1 MSAPI
6 DALTQTTDA
15 QPLPVLGRDVTVPL
29 VTGGE
34 VTYAALDYAAS
45 APALQRVWDDVAAYA
60 PYYGSVHRGAG
71 YLSQLSTD
79 LFENSRRAVAEFL
92 GCREDDQVVFTRST
106 TDSLNLLAAVLP
118 AGCEVFVFE
127 TEHHA
132 SLLPWRDARVSYLNA
147 PRTPG
152 EAVATLERALAAR
165 DLKGPA
171 LVCVTGASNVT
182 GELWPVR
189 ELAAVAHAH
198 GARVVL
204 DAAQLAPHHPVDIAE
219 LDVDWVAFSG
229 HKLYAP
235 FGSGVLAGR
244 ADWLR
249 DSEPYL
255 AGGGASRK
263 VARRSDGGVDVEW
276 HTTAAR
282 HEAGSPNV
290 IGVYAIASAC
300 KALTEA
306 GFDRLVAREREL
318 VARVREGLAEV
329 PEVRVLSLFGDDAP
343 RVGVISFVV
352 DGWNSSH
359 FAAALSAEY
368 GIGVRDGLFCAHPLV
383 RTLLGGDAGDPGSA
397 ARLTPVPARGRS
409 TRSGSA
415 SGPVRRTSTSSGSP
429 GPSGNSSGTAPAGTT
444 APRTA
449 VASPTAA
456 DARRSGVE
464 ADRERRFQVVLGV
477 GTERHVRVRGLDA
490 RDLADAARD
499 DVRQVV
505 VPGDPHHGDQIV
517 GAGDGED
524 LADAFQRRD
533 GLGDLGDP
541 VDAGLDE
548 HDRGDHG

>member
-1 MSAPI
+1 MSAYA
-6 DALTQTTDA
+6 DAATTLTSAGTAAADSAAATA
-15 QPLPVLGRDVTVPL
+15 CCRTEVAGSARAEGSAAPLPVLGRDVTVPL

-79 LFENSRRAVAEFL
+79 LFEQSRATVAEFL
-92 GCREDDQVVFTRST
+92 DCRSSDQVIFTRST
-106 TDSLNLLAAVLP
+106 TDSLNLLARALP
-118 AGCEVFVFE
+118 AGCRVFVFE

-132 SLLPWRDARVSYLNA
+132 SLLPWGDAQVTYLDA

-152 EAVATLERALAAR
+152 EAVETLERALADR
-165 DLKGPA
+165 DPYGPA

-182 GELWPVR
+182 GELWPVK
-189 ELAAVAHAH
+189 ELAAAAHAH
-198 GARVVL
+198 GARIVL
-204 DAAQLAPHHPVDIAE
+204 DAAQLAPHHAVSVAD

-244 ADWLR
+244 ADWLQQA
-249 DSEPYL
+249 EPYL
-255 AGGGASRK
+255 AGGGASRT
-263 VARRSDGGVDVEW
+263 VARREDGGVDVAW

-300 KALTEA
+300 RALTEA
-306 GFDRLVAREREL
+306 GFDTLVDRERQL
-318 VARVREGLAEV
+318 IAKVRAGLADV

-383 RTLLGGDAGDPGSA
+383 RTLLGGEAQQPGECGAPEAAPGERSLNAIRVSFGAG
-397 ARLTPVPARGRS
+397 TPDEHVDRFVRAVRELVTDGAKWQYRTEEGRCVPA
-409 TRSGSA
+409 
-415 SGPVRRTSTSSGSP
+415 V
-429 GPSGNSSGTAPAGTT
+429 
-444 APRTA
+444 
-449 VASPTAA
+449 
-456 DARRSGVE
+456 
-464 ADRERRFQVVLGV
+464 
-477 GTERHVRVRGLDA
+477 
-490 RDLADAARD
+490 
-499 DVRQVV
+499 
-505 VPGDPHHGDQIV
+505 
-517 GAGDGED
+517 
-524 LADAFQRRD
+524 
-533 GLGDLGDP
+533 
-541 VDAGLDE
+541 
-548 HDRGDHG
+548 

>member
-1 MSAPI
+1 MSVSTAAADQSI
-6 DALTQTTDA
+6 CA
-15 QPLPVLGRDVTVPL
+15 PLPVLGADVTVPL

-79 LFENSRRAVAEFL
+79 LFESSRVTVAEFL
-92 GCREDDQVVFTRST
+92 GCRAEDQVVFTRST
-106 TDSLNLLAAVLP
+106 TDSLNLLAAALP
-118 AGCEVFVFE
+118 AHCQVFVFE

-132 SLLPWRDARVSYLNA
+132 SLLPWRDARVTCLDA
-147 PRTPG
+147 PRTPA
-152 EAVATLERALAAR
+152 EAVVTLERALADR
-165 DLKGPA
+165 DPYGPA

-182 GELWPVR
+182 GELWPVK
-189 ELAAVAHAH
+189 ELAAAAHAH
-198 GARVVL
+198 GARIVL

-249 DSEPYL
+249 DAEPYL

-263 VARRSDGGVDVEW
+263 VARRADGGVDVEW

-290 IGVYAIASAC
+290 IGVYSIAAAC

-306 GFDRLVAREREL
+306 GFDQLVAREQQL
-318 VARVREGLAEV
+318 VTRVREGLAEV
-329 PEVRVLSLFGDDAP
+329 PAVKVLSLFGDDAP

-352 DGWNSSH
+352 EGWNSSH

-383 RTLLGGDAGDPGSA
+383 RTLLGSEPQDPGECGA
-397 ARLTPVPARGRS
+397 PEAEPGERS
-409 TRSGSA
+409 LNAIRVSFG
-415 SGPVRRTSTSSGSP
+415 
-429 GPSGNSSGTAPAGTT
+429 AGT
-444 APRTA
+444 PDEHIERFLGA
-449 VASPTAA
+449 V
-456 DARRSGVE
+456 
-464 ADRERRFQVVLGV
+464 REL
-477 GTERHVRVRGLDA
+477 
-490 RDLADAARD
+490 
-499 DVRQVV
+499 
-505 VPGDPHHGDQIV
+505 V
-517 GAGDGED
+517 GAGARWTYRTEDG
-524 LADAFQRRD
+524 RCV
-533 GLGDLGDP
+533 P
-541 VDAGLDE
+541 
-548 HDRGDHG
+548 DRGAAQV

>member
-1 MSAPI
+1 MSVPTA
-6 DALTQTTDA
+6 ALESSICA
-15 QPLPVLGRDVTVPL
+15 PLPVLGQNVTVPL

-34 VTYAALDYAAS
+34 VVYAALDYAAS

-79 LFENSRRAVAEFL
+79 LFENSRRTVAEFL
-92 GCREDDQVVFTRST
+92 GCRADDQVVFTRST
-106 TDSLNLLAAVLP
+106 TDSLNLLAAAIP
-118 AGCEVFVFE
+118 ADCQVFVYE

-132 SLLPWRDARVSYLNA
+132 SLLPWRDAQVTYLNA
-147 PRTPG
+147 PRTPAQ
-152 EAVATLERALAAR
+152 AVESLERALADR
-165 DLKGPA
+165 DPYGPA

-182 GELWPVR
+182 GELWPVK
-189 ELAAVAHAH
+189 ELAAAAHAH
-198 GARVVL
+198 GARIVL

-244 ADWLR
+244 ADWLQAA
-249 DSEPYL
+249 EPYL

-263 VARRSDGGVDVEW
+263 VARRADGGVDVDW

-290 IGVYAIASAC
+290 IGVYSIASAC

-306 GFDRLVAREREL
+306 GFDGLVAREQEL
-318 VARVREGLAEV
+318 VGRVREGLAEV

-352 DGWNSSH
+352 RGWNSSH

-383 RTLLGGDAGDPGSA
+383 RTLLGSDPQDPGECGAPDAEPGERSLNAIRVSFGAGTPDEHIDRFLRAVSELVREGARWNYRTEDGRCVPDRGEA
-397 ARLTPVPARGRS
+397 AR
-409 TRSGSA
+409 
-415 SGPVRRTSTSSGSP
+415 
-429 GPSGNSSGTAPAGTT
+429 
-444 APRTA
+444 
-449 VASPTAA
+449 
-456 DARRSGVE
+456 
-464 ADRERRFQVVLGV
+464 
-477 GTERHVRVRGLDA
+477 
-490 RDLADAARD
+490 
-499 DVRQVV
+499 
-505 VPGDPHHGDQIV
+505 I
-517 GAGDGED
+517 
-524 LADAFQRRD
+524 
-533 GLGDLGDP
+533 
-541 VDAGLDE
+541 
-548 HDRGDHG
+548 

>member
-1 MSAPI
+1 MSARP
-6 DALTQTTDA
+6 AAAQVTATDA
-15 QPLPVLGRDVTVPL
+15 DSADPCCAAPLPVLGRDVTVPL

-79 LFENSRRAVAEFL
+79 LFENSRVTVAEFL
-92 GCREDDQVVFTRST
+92 GCREGDQVVFTRST
-106 TDSLNLLAAVLP
+106 TDSLNLLAAALP
-118 AGCEVFVFE
+118 ADCQVFVFE

-132 SLLPWRDARVSYLNA
+132 SLLPWRDARVTYLNA
-147 PRTPG
+147 PRTADQ
-152 EAVATLERALAAR
+152 AVETLERALADR
-165 DLKGPA
+165 DPYGPA

-189 ELAAVAHAH
+189 ELAAAAHAH
-198 GARVVL
+198 GARIVL
-204 DAAQLAPHHPVDIAE
+204 DAAQLAPHHPVSISE

-244 ADWLR
+244 SDWLQ
-249 DSEPYL
+249 SAEPYL

-263 VARRSDGGVDVEW
+263 VARRTDGGVDVEW
-276 HTTAAR
+276 HDTAAR

-290 IGVYAIASAC
+290 IGVYSIAAAC

-306 GFDRLVAREREL
+306 GFDELVSRERHL
-318 VARVREGLAEV
+318 IAKVREGLAEV
-329 PEVRVLSLFGDDAP
+329 PAVKVLSLFGDDAP

-383 RTLLGGDAGDPGSA
+383 RTLLGSDPQTQGECGAPEAAPGEKSLNAIRVSFGAGTPDEHVDRFVRAVKELVADGARWNYRTEDGRCVPDTSA
-397 ARLTPVPARGRS
+397 A
-409 TRSGSA
+409 
-415 SGPVRRTSTSSGSP
+415 
-429 GPSGNSSGTAPAGTT
+429 
-444 APRTA
+444 
-449 VASPTAA
+449 
-456 DARRSGVE
+456 
-464 ADRERRFQVVLGV
+464 
-477 GTERHVRVRGLDA
+477 
-490 RDLADAARD
+490 
-499 DVRQVV
+499 
-505 VPGDPHHGDQIV
+505 
-517 GAGDGED
+517 
-524 LADAFQRRD
+524 
-533 GLGDLGDP
+533 
-541 VDAGLDE
+541 
-548 HDRGDHG
+548 

>member
-1 MSAPI
+1 MSARPNTAV
-6 DALTQTTDA
+6 DTTVST
-15 QPLPVLGRDVTVPL
+15 PLAVLGRDVTVPL

-79 LFENSRRAVAEFL
+79 LFENSRRTVAEFL
-92 GCREDDQVVFTRST
+92 DCREGDQLVFTRST
-106 TDSLNLLAAVLP
+106 TDSLNLLAAALP
-118 AGCEVFVFE
+118 AGCQVFVFE

-132 SLLPWRDARVSYLNA
+132 SLLPWRDAEVTYLNA
-147 PRTPG
+147 PRTPA
-152 EAVATLERALAAR
+152 EAVTTLERALADR
-165 DLKGPA
+165 DPYGPA

-189 ELAAVAHAH
+189 ELAAAAHAH
-198 GARVVL
+198 GARIVL
-204 DAAQLAPHHPVDIAE
+204 DAAQLAPHHPLSVRE

-244 ADWLR
+244 ADWLQ
-249 DSEPYL
+249 DADPYL

-263 VARRSDGGVDVEW
+263 VARRADGGVEVEW
-276 HTTAAR
+276 HSTAAR

-306 GFDRLVAREREL
+306 GFDELVAREQRL
-318 VARVREGLAEV
+318 VGVVRAGLAEV
-329 PEVRVLSLFGDDAP
+329 PEVKVLSLFGDDAP

-352 DGWNSSH
+352 EGWNSSH

-383 RTLLGGDAGDPGSA
+383 RTLLGSDPQDPGECGAPESE
-397 ARLTPVPARGRS
+397 PGERS
-409 TRSGSA
+409 LNAIRVSFG
-415 SGPVRRTSTSSGSP
+415 
-429 GPSGNSSGTAPAGTT
+429 AGTPEEHVERFVRAVKELVAQGARWNYRTEDGRCVPDT
-444 APRTA
+444 ASA
-449 VASPTAA
+449 
-456 DARRSGVE
+456 
-464 ADRERRFQVVLGV
+464 
-477 GTERHVRVRGLDA
+477 
-490 RDLADAARD
+490 
-499 DVRQVV
+499 
-505 VPGDPHHGDQIV
+505 
-517 GAGDGED
+517 
-524 LADAFQRRD
+524 
-533 GLGDLGDP
+533 
-541 VDAGLDE
+541 
-548 HDRGDHG
+548 

>member
-1 MSAPI
+1 ADSA
-6 DALTQTTDA
+6 ACE
-15 QPLPVLGRDVTVPL
+15 PLPVLGSDVLVPL

-45 APALQRVWDDVAAYA
+45 APALRRVWDDIAAYA

-79 LFENSRRAVAEFL
+79 LFENSRKDVAAFL

-106 TDSLNLLAAVLP
+106 TDSLNLLAAVAP
-118 AGCEVFVFE
+118 RGTEVFVFE

-132 SLLPWRDARVSYLNA
+132 SLLPWEQREDVTVRYLSA
-147 PRTPG
+147 PRSPRQ
-152 EAVATLERALAAR
+152 AVETLEQALAGRA
-165 DLKGPA
+165 KGPA

-189 ELAAVAHAH
+189 ELAAAAHAH
-198 GARVVL
+198 GARIVL

-219 LDVDWVAFSG
+219 ADVDWVAFSG

-235 FGSGVLAGR
+235 FGAGVLAGR

-249 DSEPYL
+249 EARPYL

-263 VARRSDGGVDVEW
+263 VTRRDDGGVDVEW

-300 KALTEA
+300 RALSEA
-306 GFDRLVAREREL
+306 GFEGLVARERRLIEK
-318 VARVREGLAEV
+318 VRAGLAEV

-343 RVGVISFVV
+343 RVGVLSFVV
-352 DGWNSSH
+352 EGWNSSH

-383 RTLLGGDAGDPGSA
+383 RTLLDSEPDEPGECGAPEA
-397 ARLTPVPARGRS
+397 APGERS
-409 TRSGSA
+409 LNAIRVSFG
-415 SGPVRRTSTSSGSP
+415 
-429 GPSGNSSGTAPAGTT
+429 AGT
-444 APRTA
+444 P
-449 VASPTAA
+449 
-456 DARRSGVE
+456 DEHVE
-464 ADRERRFQVVLGV
+464 RF
-477 GTERHVRVRGLDA
+477 
-490 RDLADAARD
+490 
-499 DVRQVV
+499 
-505 VPGDPHHGDQIV
+505 V
-517 GAGDGED
+517 GAVKELVREGARWSYRTEDG
-524 LADAFQRRD
+524 RCV
-533 GLGDLGDP
+533 P
-541 VDAGLDE
+541 
-548 HDRGDHG
+548 DRG